1 VHDVALQNLPVR
13 FAIDRA
19 GLVGAD
25 GPTHGGILDI
35 SYMANMPNMTVMAAS
50 DEAELAHMVRTA
62 AEYDDGPICFRYPR
76 GTGPGVSVPA
86 RGEPLEIGKG
96 RVVKTG
102 SDLAIL
108 SFGAHLEV
116 GLEAAQLLEQ
126 QGISVTVADARFAKP
141 LDTDL
146 VDRLVASHAAV
157 LTLEQGA
164 MGGFGAIV
172 LQHLAVTGQLAVG
185 INIDTVFLPDRFID
199 QGSPDDMYRDA
210 EMSLSHVF
218 DRSIKLLQ
226 RSDVRKS
233 ARPRQS
239 VNNN

>member
-1 VHDVALQNLPVR
+1 MNLKLESLFYYMFVIQHTLMHLQLMEMV
-13 FAIDRA
+13 
-19 GLVGAD
+19 LL
-25 GPTHGGILDI
+25 GIFLI
-35 SYMANMPNMTVMAAS
+35 
-50 DEAELAHMVRTA
+50 L
-62 AEYDDGPICFRYPR
+62 
-76 GTGPGVSVPA
+76 GT
-86 RGEPLEIGKG
+86 
-96 RVVKTG
+96 
-102 SDLAIL
+102 DLAIL

-116 GLEAAQLLEQ
+116 AIEAAQLLEQ

-146 VDRLVASHAAV
+146 VDSLVESHAAV
-157 LTLEQGA
+157 LTLEQGS

-172 LQHLAVTGQLAVG
+172 LQHLAVTGQLADG

-218 DRSIKLLQ
+218 DRCIKVFQ
-226 RSDVRKS
+226 RSDAQKL
-233 ARPRQS
+233 ALPRQS